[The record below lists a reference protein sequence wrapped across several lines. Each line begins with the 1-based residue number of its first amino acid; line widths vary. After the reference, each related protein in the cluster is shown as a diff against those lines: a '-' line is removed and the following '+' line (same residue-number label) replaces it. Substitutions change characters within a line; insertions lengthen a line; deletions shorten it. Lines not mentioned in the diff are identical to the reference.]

1 LENKLEKKLDKKLG
15 KELITTMLKIRY
27 FEQAAK
33 ALYKEGQIPGSIHLY
48 IGEEAIAAGACANL
62 EESDYISST
71 HRGHGHIIARGG
83 NLNRI
88 MAELFGKADGYNG
101 GRGGSMHIAAME
113 LGMLGANG
121 IVGAGIPLATGA
133 AFSSFV
139 RKSGQVTICFFGDG
153 ATNQGTFHE
162 SLNIASVFT
171 LPVVYVCEN
180 NLYGVGTCIKNTT
193 KCQQLSIR
201 SFSYGIEGITIDGN
215 DVMAV
220 YETVGR
226 AVTKARS
233 GKGPTF
239 IEAETYRWGS
249 HFEGEPDTY
258 RSPEEVK
265 KWKEMDPIIRFER
278 ELTANNI
285 MSAREIKLLH
295 KDIKNQVD
303 EAVDFA
309 KASRQPDTDD
319 VLKYVL
325 N

>member
-1 LENKLEKKLDKKLG
+1 
-15 KELITTMLKIRY
+15 M
-27 FEQAAK
+27 
-33 ALYKEGQIPGSIHLY
+33 
-48 IGEEAIAAGACANL
+48 
-62 EESDYISST
+62 
-71 HRGHGHIIARGG
+71 
-83 NLNRI
+83 
-88 MAELFGKADGYNG
+88 MAELFGKSDGYNG
-101 GRGGSMHIAAME
+101 GRGGSMHIATME
-113 LGMLGANG
+113 LGILGANG

-162 SLNIASVFT
+162 SLNIASVFSF
-171 LPVVYVCEN
+171 PVVYVCEN

-201 SFSYGIEGITIDGN
+201 SLGYGIEGITIDGN

-220 YETVGR
+220 YETVKK
-226 AVTKARS
+226 AVEKARS
-233 GKGPTF
+233 GRGPTF

-258 RSPEEVK
+258 RTAEEVK
-265 KWKEMDPIIRFER
+265 LWKEMDPVVRYEK
-278 ELTANNI
+278 ELTDKKI
-285 MSAREIKLLH
+285 MDTDEIKSLH
-295 KDIKNQVD
+295 KDIQNQVNK
-303 EAVDFA
+303 AVEFA
-309 KASRQPDTDD
+309 KVSNQPDVKD

>member
-1 LENKLEKKLDKKLG
+1 LDKKLSV
-15 KELITTMLKIRY
+15 ELLTTMLKIRY

-33 ALYKEGQIPGSIHLY
+33 TLYKEGQIPGSIHLY
-48 IGEEAIAAGACANL
+48 IGEEAVAAGACANL
-62 EESDYISST
+62 DQSDYISST
-71 HRGHGHIIARGG
+71 HRGHGHVIARGG
-83 NLNRI
+83 DLNRV

-101 GRGGSMHIAAME
+101 GRGGSMHIATME
-113 LGMLGANG
+113 LGILGANG

-162 SLNIASVFT
+162 ALNIASVFS

-193 KCQQLSIR
+193 RCQQLSMR
-201 SFSYGIEGITIDGN
+201 SFGYGIEGITIDGN

-220 YETVGR
+220 YETVGK
-226 AVTKARS
+226 AVQKARS
-233 GKGPTF
+233 GGGPTF
-239 IEAETYRWGS
+239 IEAETYRWGT

-258 RSPEEVK
+258 RSPEEVM
-265 KWKEMDPIIRFER
+265 KWKEAEPIARFEK
-278 ELTANNI
+278 ELTGKNI
-285 MSAREIKLLH
+285 MDAEQIKALH
-295 KDIKNQVD
+295 KNIQDQVNK
-303 EAVDFA
+303 AVEFA
-309 KASRQPDTDD
+309 KASPHPDAGD
-319 VLKYVL
+319 VLKYVI